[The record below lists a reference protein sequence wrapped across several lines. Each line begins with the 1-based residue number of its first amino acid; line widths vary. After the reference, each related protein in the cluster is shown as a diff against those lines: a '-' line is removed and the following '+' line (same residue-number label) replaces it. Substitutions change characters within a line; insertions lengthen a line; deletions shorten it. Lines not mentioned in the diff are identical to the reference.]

1 MIIIGLMNRQVE
13 AVVGYL
19 KHSFRVQSKYH
30 LHSPFIFD
38 FYSKVLQNG
47 QEYPQYRVVNRLRKE
62 LETVSRFIKRKDLGA
77 NCKDFPC
84 DQRFVR
90 VKDIVHNSSVSK
102 KKGELLFRLIRN
114 YKPSTIL
121 ELGTSL
127 GISTIYLSLAA
138 PDSRIVTLEGCIDSA
153 NVAREN
159 FEKAGLKNIKVIT
172 GNFDEKLASA
182 FIEMPLL
189 DLVFF
194 DGNHKKEPTLSYFEQ
209 CLQHIHPGSVLIIDD
224 IHWSSGMTEAWKTI
238 CCHPRVKVSVDIY
251 HMGIIFFKEELSKED
266 FILHF

>member
-1 MIIIGLMNRQVE
+1 MSRQVE

-19 KHSFRVQSKYH
+19 KHSFRIQSKYH
-30 LHSPFIFD
+30 IHSPFVFD
-38 FYSKVLQNG
+38 FYTKVLQNG
-47 QEYPQYRVVNRLRKE
+47 QEYPQYRMVNRLRRE

-90 VKDIVHNSSVSK
+90 VKDIAHYSSVSR
-102 KKGELLFRLIRN
+102 KKGELLFRLIRH
-114 YKPSTIL
+114 YKPSAIL

-138 PDSRIVTLEGCIDSA
+138 PESQIITIEGCIDSA
-153 NVAREN
+153 NLAREN
-159 FEKAGLKNIKVIT
+159 FDKTGLKNIHVIT
-172 GNFDEKLASA
+172 GNFDEKLALA
-182 FIEMPLL
+182 FLEMPVL

-194 DGNHKKEPTLSYFEQ
+194 DGNHKKEPTLAYFEQ
-209 CLQHIHPGSVLIIDD
+209 CLQHIHPGTVLIIDD
-224 IHWSSGMTEAWKTI
+224 IHWSAGMTEAWNTI
-238 CCHPRVKVSVDIY
+238 RCHPQVKVSIDLY

-266 FILHF
+266 FTLRF